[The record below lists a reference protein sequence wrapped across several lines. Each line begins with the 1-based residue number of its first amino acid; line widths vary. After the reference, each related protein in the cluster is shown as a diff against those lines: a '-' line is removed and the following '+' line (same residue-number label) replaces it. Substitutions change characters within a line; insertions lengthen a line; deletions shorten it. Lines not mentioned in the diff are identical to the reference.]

1 MICCWRDH
9 IRCRKTTDLFVVG
22 RQLIIFSIVDEY
34 LDHPNYLVFRFR
46 EFSFARLDMDMAP
59 ICTASRGLWNYETK
73 PPPTFSSIDEV
84 LLGGLQRERHPSPP
98 SDFSTDLSNADN
110 IIGITNLLKT
120 KSKLNISVTQGTAWK
135 LPITSYVL
143 LC

>member
-1 MICCWRDH
+1 MD
-9 IRCRKTTDLFVVG
+9 IR
-22 RQLIIFSIVDEY
+22 
-34 LDHPNYLVFRFR
+34 PNT
-46 EFSFARLDMDMAP
+46 
-59 ICTASRGLWNYETK
+59 ICTASRGLRNYDTK
-73 PPPTFSSIDEV
+73 PPQTFSSIDEV

-135 LPITSYVL
+135 LLINSYAL
-143 LC
+143 HC